1 MFFEP
6 REGGL
11 RIALERPDV
20 DESEYDRA
28 KAFGKEEKFND
39 DAYRIV
45 MGGELVRLVCVV
57 GEWWISPLQTG
68 RVAQS
73 YQNYL

>member
-57 GEWWISPLQTG
+57 GRALISV
-68 RVAQS
+68 RVTRFS
-73 YQNYL
+73 ELKS